1 MINALFKFEDLDAE
15 FTAYLAYDEIYIL
28 VQIGDEQNI
37 IKTTYAYESTQYLNY
52 CYHDNEFG

>member
-15 FTAYLAYDEIYIL
+15 FTAILAYDEIYIL

-37 IKTTYAYESTQYLNY
+37 IKTIYL
-52 CYHDNEFG
+52 